1 MLVKPGSCQ
10 EGHLTDHVLPH
21 LLCKSYDSCI
31 GLMTSLSKTE
41 RFEKNRSH
49 RKGGWSGVCVFY
61 VCIFGLVMI
70 SIGLDKMGPGGTKE
84 YLKVPN
90 STSKYPEVQGVSRKN

>member
-49 RKGGWSGVCVFY
+49 DEDEDGDGIERSAWDDITGARLDPKEVEKARKEEIGY
-61 VCIFGLVMI
+61 VKKHSSPLFHSLLM
-70 SIGLDKMGPGGTKE
+70 L
-84 YLKVPN
+84 
-90 STSKYPEVQGVSRKN
+90 